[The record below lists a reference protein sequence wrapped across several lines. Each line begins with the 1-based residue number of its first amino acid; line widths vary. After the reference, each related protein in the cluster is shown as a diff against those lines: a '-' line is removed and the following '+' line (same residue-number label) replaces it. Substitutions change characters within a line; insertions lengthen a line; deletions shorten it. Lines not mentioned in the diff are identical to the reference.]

1 MQTVAWEL
9 KAALHPEFGFIVSKY
24 ELNWLATLIFSS
36 LPGVS
41 VVNGISVM
49 VAADDWLGDET
60 DATLD
65 EAAET
70 PEGCVDGDSEL
81 V

>member
-1 MQTVAWEL
+1 M
-9 KAALHPEFGFIVSKY
+9 
-24 ELNWLATLIFSS
+24 
-36 LPGVS
+36 
-41 VVNGISVM
+41 VNGISVM